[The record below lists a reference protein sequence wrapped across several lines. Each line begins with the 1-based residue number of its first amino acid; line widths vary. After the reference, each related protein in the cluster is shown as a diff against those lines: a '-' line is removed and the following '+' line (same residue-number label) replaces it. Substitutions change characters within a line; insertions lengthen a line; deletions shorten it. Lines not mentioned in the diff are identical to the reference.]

1 MSTQNKLIINW
12 QLSICLTLFILSATD
27 VSGFSA
33 VLAQSSKPSSK
44 TQINQPSNRNRGWLL
59 DKILGLLKP
68 KVRVGGSRGSGSSR
82 PVEPR
87 TGEGLI
93 CANSPAFK
101 SDSPYLWTRQP
112 LLTWNGS
119 PSVLQIIDVQSKEII
134 WQKSVE
140 SNVSTREVRV
150 DKSLELGR
158 KYSWRT
164 MSKPDKINS
173 EVSFQIVDIGKWD
186 MIDRNLKALEQNLK
200 QQNLDPEEIAL
211 EKINYFARREMWGD
225 VQEIIARLPTTS
237 RQKEEFIQLGNQ
249 IQDELSVCSRKL
261 K

>member
-1 MSTQNKLIINW
+1 MPILNKPKINW
-12 QLSICLTLFILSATD
+12 KLSICLVLFTLCIND
-27 VSGFSA
+27 VGGFSA
-33 VLAQSSKPSSK
+33 VLAEPSKPSSK
-44 TQINQPSNRNRGWLL
+44 TQINQQSNRSRGWLL
-59 DKILGLLKP
+59 DKILNLLKP
-68 KVRVGGSRGSGSSR
+68 KVRVGGSRGGGSSR

-87 TGEGLI
+87 TAEGLV

-112 LLTWNGS
+112 LLAWNGS

-140 SNVSTREVRV
+140 SNINAREVRV

-158 KYSWRT
+158 KYTWRT
-164 MSKPDKINS
+164 ISKPDKINS

-200 QQNLDPEEIAL
+200 QQNLDAEEIAL

-237 RQKEEFIQLGNQ
+237 REKEEFVQLGIQ
-249 IQDELSVCSRKL
+249 IKDELNVCSRKL